1 MKMHPLFDRAIIGI
15 LRSDQSAVILL
26 LRNNRQLSWHR
37 RLRNRLLAFLQTTEN
52 HHIAERIVFVNQ
64 RPHAEYMT
72 LLCALDASLDPFPF
86 GGGVTL
92 CDSFGGSCAR
102 SRGSCG
108 VPFVTSGE
116 LQSVHRI
123 GVGLAKAFNSSHSA
137 RNSDNSNLLW
147 HRKIPADSLT
157 ERLDSYVHAYVH
169 EAIELRQQERICL
182 NTNHNE
188 NVEHFII
195 YQSIK
200 AVQEWEKFLIKVK
213 L

>member
-1 MKMHPLFDRAIIGI
+1 MHPLFDRAIVGI
-15 LRSDQSAVILL
+15 LRADPFAVILL

-37 RLRNRLLAFLQTTEN
+37 RLRNRLLAALQANE

-72 LLCALDASLDPFPF
+72 LLCALDVSLDPFPF

-92 CDSFGGSCAR
+92 CDSFGGSCAS

-123 GVGLAKAFNSSHSA
+123 GVGLAKAFNATHSA
-137 RNSDNSNLLW
+137 SNSDKSYLLLNQ
-147 HRKIPADSLT
+147 KTPADSLT
-157 ERLDSYVHAYVH
+157 ERFDSYVDAYVH
-169 EAIELRQQERICL
+169 EAIELRQQERICT
-182 NTNHNE
+182 NTNHTE
-188 NVEHFII
+188 NTEHFII
-195 YQSIK
+195 YQSLK
-200 AVQEWEKFLIKVK
+200 AVQEWEKFLVKVK